1 MFYWILL
8 ALAIIAEITGT
19 LSMKWASVSGG
30 HTGFILM
37 LAMIALSYIFL
48 AFAVKKIALG
58 VAYAL
63 WEGIGILL
71 ITLFSVLL
79 FDESLSLL
87 KIAGLTTLVIGI
99 VLIKSGTQKKR
110 LPSRRWPMQQFEWI
124 HAARL
129 AIAIVLEIIA
139 NVFLKFSDGFR
150 RKIYGILSLAA
161 VLGAFSALSQAVK
174 GIDLSVAYALWG
186 GFGIAATIAA
196 GWVLFGQRLN
206 NKGWAG
212 VILLVA
218 GMVLIKLA

>member
-48 AFAVKKIALG
+48 AFAVKKIAL
-58 VAYAL
+58 YAL

-99 VLIKSGTQKKR
+99 VLIKSGTQKKA
-110 LPSRRWPMQQFEWI
+110 SSKQEVA
-124 HAARL
+124 HAA
-129 AIAIVLEIIA
+129 V
-139 NVFLKFSDGFR
+139 
-150 RKIYGILSLAA
+150 
-161 VLGAFSALSQAVK
+161 
-174 GIDLSVAYALWG
+174 
-186 GFGIAATIAA
+186 
-196 GWVLFGQRLN
+196 
-206 NKGWAG
+206 
-212 VILLVA
+212 
-218 GMVLIKLA
+218 